1 MANVIEEIKLINV
14 DIASNMNRLWIGQV
28 LDNGDFKATWGRVRA
43 GVVNGE
49 GLQEKVFPGAGKTKL
64 EEMKRDKA
72 KKGYTEVPTVGSPG
86 GAVVTPSAVKSVGNG
101 DLRQIAKAQIVKSN
115 NPQLD
120 RLVDRL
126 VQANVHRITSS
137 TQITFNSV
145 TGLFQTPL
153 GVVTPDGISQARTLL
168 VDLNSRVQAR
178 DWTSPSMYRL
188 VEQYIRIVPQDVGRK
203 LSVEALFP
211 DTGAVQKQSDVLDS
225 LEASFLAL
233 QTQKPQT
240 PTATSKPVEQ
250 VFSVDLDV
258 LPNGHDYNRLVD
270 WYEKSKKDMHNYGHV
285 KVRQIY
291 TVNVHEM
298 TNAFE
303 SRTVPMS
310 EVFHG
315 TGMANCLSIIK
326 SGLKTSPPSTA
337 AIAGKM
343 FGNGVYGAINSSK
356 SLGYSLG
363 RWGQGGVGD
372 CAWLFVCQFAM
383 GRTEVVHS
391 SQSGGASRGFDSI
404 WAKAGHSLHNDE
416 LIVFRNSQVKITH
429 LLECK

>member
-1 MANVIEEIKLINV
+1 MANVIEELKLINV
-14 DIASNMNRLWIGQV
+14 DITSNMNRLWIGQV

-49 GLQEKVFPGAGKTKL
+49 GLQTKVFPGAGKTKL
-64 EEMKRDKA
+64 EEMKREKT

-86 GAVVTPSAVKSVGNG
+86 GVVVAPSAVKNVGNNE
-101 DLRQIAKAQIVKSN
+101 LRQIAKAQLVKSN

-120 RLVDRL
+120 RLIDRL

-137 TQITFNSV
+137 TQITFNST

-153 GVVTPDGISQARTLL
+153 GVVTPEGIAKARNLL
-168 VDLNSRVQAR
+168 VDLNNRIVQR
-178 DWTSPSMYRL
+178 DWRSSSMIGL
-188 VEQYIRIVPQDVGRK
+188 VEQYIRIVPQDMGRK
-203 LSVEALFP
+203 LSVEGLFP
-211 DTGAVQKQSDVLDS
+211 DTNAVQKQSDVLDS
-225 LEASFLAL
+225 LEASYQAL
-233 QTQKPQT
+233 QTTKPA
-240 PTATSKPVEQ
+240 ATSSPTKPLES
-250 VFSVDLDV
+250 VFQVDLDI
-258 LPNGHDYNRLVD
+258 LQNGHEYNRLVD
-270 WYEKSKKDMHNYGHV
+270 WYEKSKKDMHNYGNV

-291 TVNVHEM
+291 SVNVHEM
-298 TNAFE
+298 TNRFE
-303 SRTVPMS
+303 SKTVPVQ

-315 TGMANCLSIIK
+315 TSQANCLSILK

-372 CAWLFVCQFAM
+372 GAWLFICQFAM
-383 GRTEVVHS
+383 GRTQTAYNS
-391 SQSGGASRGFDSI
+391 CNPQSGYDSI
-404 WAKAGHSLHNDE
+404 WAKAGRGLYNDE
-416 LIVFRNSQVKITH
+416 LIVYRNSQVKITH